1 MRRSLEYLWKPLMI
15 VALLLGGL
23 PGAWGVSAVN
33 PSQALLESMTPE
45 EKVGQLFLVTFEG
58 GTLTPDDDIFDL
70 IVNWHVSG
78 VVLRAQND
86 NFVSEPDT
94 LSALRGL
101 TDALQEAE
109 YESSLEK
116 PESELGTEGTSGETY
131 VPLFIA
137 LEHDGGGVPGE
148 GVIPGMTALPS
159 QMAIGATWDP
169 SLAQVTGEVVGR
181 ELATLGFN
189 LMLGPSLDVL
199 HDPRIGGSEGLGV
212 RAFGGDP
219 FWVGEMGS
227 AYITGVHEGAGGRLA
242 VIPKHF
248 PGIGSSDRAPEEEVA
263 TIRKSLEE
271 LRQIDLPPFF
281 GVTDG
286 TPGEDEHIADGLLTS
301 HIRYQGFQGSI
312 RATTRPVSLDAQALS
327 SLLGL
332 APLAA
337 WREGG
342 GLMISDSL
350 GSRAVR
356 RFYDPVASEIN
367 SHLVARDAFLAGN
380 DMLILSGFQSAGD
393 LDEVT
398 SIKRTL
404 GFFADK
410 YREDPLFAERVD
422 AAVMRVLNLKLK
434 LYGGIFSPTRIS
446 PASSL
451 EGVGGSE
458 NVTSDIASRAATLI
472 FPAADELSDRLG
484 DPPQFGERVVF
495 FTDERRVQWCS
506 NCDPQPIVDVDAIEG
521 AVQRLYGVE
530 GARQIGIWTLT
541 SFSTAD
547 LAFYLREEV
556 PEGYRG
562 LFTPP
567 EIFEPAVEGADW
579 LVFLTLKQDDGLYG
593 SNALKLMLDRRPD
606 LAQNKKVVVF
616 ALDVP
621 YDVDATDISKVDA
634 YYALYAKSGPFID
647 VAARLLFQE
656 LSAVGSPP
664 VNVPATDYALIEAL
678 APDPE
683 QVIELHIVGDEE
695 AGEPQATPAG
705 YGVGDVIHVQTGLI
719 RDRNG
724 NQVPDG
730 TIVRFTTVYQGDPN
744 TAMGLE
750 VTTVDG
756 LALADVA
763 LDRLGPV
770 TITAESD
777 PARRSELL
785 QINVQEGV
793 RAFVTVMAP
802 TTMPTEVPVPIPT
815 APQPTP
821 TATPEPAAESNP
833 DEQAPPP
840 EDGFGALDLISGILG
855 LGLVAA
861 LGVFARRRWQ
871 ARIRISEARV
881 VLAAVV
887 SGLIVY
893 NYLAMGLPGSGG
905 LRTALGSL
913 APLLATAIGA
923 ALGLAL
929 AYAYQRTAGGGQ
941 FSGD

>member
-1 MRRSLEYLWKPLMI
+1 MRRKGILLCKSLMI
-15 VALLLGGL
+15 AALLIAGLGG
-23 PGAWGVSAVN
+23 PRGGSARSVT
-33 PSQALLESMTPE
+33 QTLVESMTPE
-45 EKVGQLFLVTFEG
+45 EKVGQLFLVTFKG
-58 GTLTPDDDIFDL
+58 GTIGPEDDIYDL
-70 IVNWHVSG
+70 IVNWHISG
-78 VVLRAQND
+78 VVLRAEND
-86 NFVSEPDT
+86 NFAPQPET
-94 LSALRGL
+94 LSTLQAL
-101 TDALQEAE
+101 TEALQDAE
-109 YESSLEK
+109 YASSLEQ
-116 PESELGTEGTSGETY
+116 PGSEVGAEGTPGGAY

-148 GVIPGMTALPS
+148 GVIPGMTELPS

-169 SLAQVTGEVVGR
+169 SLAEATGRVVGE
-181 ELATLGFN
+181 ELAALGFN
-189 LMLGPSLDVL
+189 MMLGPSLDVL

-219 FWVGEMGS
+219 FWVGEMGR
-227 AYITGVHEGAGGRLA
+227 AYVSGVHEGAGGRIA

-271 LRQIDLPPFF
+271 LKQIDLPPFF

-286 TPGEDEHIADGLLTS
+286 SPGDDDHIADGLLTS

-327 SLLGL
+327 GLLSL

-337 WREGG
+337 WRDGG
-342 GLMISDSL
+342 GLVISDSL

-380 DMLILSGFQSAGD
+380 DILILSNFRSAGD
-393 LDEVT
+393 VDEVD
-398 SIKRTL
+398 SIRRTL

-422 AAVMRVLNLKLK
+422 ATVTRVLNLKLN
-434 LYGGIFSPTRIS
+434 LYGGIFSPTRVQAA
-446 PASSL
+446 PAL
-451 EGVGGSE
+451 EGVGE
-458 NVTSDIASRAATLI
+458 AQDVTNDVAGESATLI
-472 FPAADELSDRLG
+472 FPAAEELSDRLG

-506 NCDPQPIVDVDAIEG
+506 QCDPQPIVDIEAMEN
-521 AVQRLYGVE
+521 AVQRLYGVQ

-579 LVFLTLKQDDGLYG
+579 LVFLTLAQDPDVYG
-593 SNALKLMLDRRPD
+593 SNALRLMLDRRPD
-606 LAQNKKVVVF
+606 LAQTKKVVVF
-616 ALDVP
+616 SLDVP

-634 YYALYAKSGPFID
+634 YYALYAKSSPFVD

-683 QVIELHIVGDEE
+683 QVIELKIVGNEGE
-695 AGEPQATPAG
+695 AEPQATPSG
-705 YGVGDVIHVQTGLI
+705 FGVGDVIHVQTGVI
-719 RDRNG
+719 RDLNG
-724 NQVPDG
+724 HRVPDG
-730 TIVRFTTVYQGDPN
+730 TIVRFATEYQGDPN
-744 TAMGLE
+744 TEMSYEA
-750 VTTVDG
+750 TTVEG
-756 LALADVA
+756 VAKADVS
-763 LDRLGPV
+763 LDRLGPL

-785 QINVQEGV
+785 QLNVQEGV

-802 TTMPTEVPVPIPT
+802 TPMPTEVPPPRPTAAIPT
-815 APQPTP
+815 A
-821 TATPEPAAESNP
+821 TATAEPFVSTLFE
-833 DEQAPPP
+833 EETPPL
-840 EDGFGALDLISGILG
+840 EDTFGARDLVLGILG
-855 LGLVAA
+855 LGMVAS
-861 LGVFARRRWQ
+861 LGVLARRRWQ
-871 ARIRISEARV
+871 GRIGLSEVRV
-881 VLAAVV
+881 LLTAVV
-887 SGLIVY
+887 SGLLVY
-893 NYLAMGLPGSGG
+893 NYLAMGLPGSAG
-905 LRTALGSL
+905 LQ
-913 APLLATAIGA
+913 A
-923 ALGLAL
+923 ALGPLTPLLGTAAGSGLGLML
-929 AYAYQRTAGGGQ
+929 AYGVRRGL
-941 FSGD
+941 SGRGVSAD